1 VRDTANRLEL
11 ILSEGEGQRVEF
23 KEGLSRLDRELVA
36 FANSAGGT
44 VLLGVDD
51 MGNVTG
57 IDTSNRMR
65 SEVQAIARNCDPAV
79 RVDLAA
85 HPRRVL
91 EIRVPEG
98 QEKPYRCK
106 EGFYLRQGPTTQK
119 LSTAEIRRLV
129 LEAGSYHFDETLNRA
144 CRFPGD
150 FDDGRLRSY
159 LEAAGIRVQA
169 RPRDILLSLDVAV
182 EVDDGIAFRQAGV
195 LFFAREPQRLVRE
208 SHVTCVRFR
217 GSDRTEILD
226 RQEIVGNPTELIE
239 GAMAFTGRNIRV
251 SYAVGASAQRR
262 EIPEY
267 PLVAVREA
275 VTNAVMHR
283 DYQYDAAHVFL
294 SLFADRLEV
303 ENPGGLYSGL
313 TVEELGK
320 RSVRR
325 NRLLADLLF
334 RARYVERVGSGIPRM
349 QKALEENGNPPMEI
363 AASSFFVLTL
373 RPRVAPEAVLTTR
386 QTRLYQFLA
395 GRPSATK
402 EEAARFLSVSADTT
416 LRELRVLVEA
426 GLAVREGIGKAT
438 VYRVSGGRP
447 GS

>member
-1 VRDTANRLEL
+1 VSDTRNRLEL

-98 QEKPYRCK
+98 QEKPYRCR

-159 LEAAGIRVQA
+159 LEAAGIHVQA

-182 EVDDGIAFRQAGV
+182 EVDDGIALRQAGV
-195 LFFAREPQRLVRE
+195 LFFAREPQRWVRE

-217 GSDRTEILD
+217 GIDRTEILD
-226 RQEIVGNPTELIE
+226 RQEIAGNPTELIE
-239 GAMAFTGRNIRV
+239 GAMAFTRRNIRV
-251 SYAVGASAQRR
+251 SYTVGSSAQRR

-294 SLFADRLEV
+294 SLFADRLEI

-349 QKALEENGNPPMEI
+349 KKALEENGNPPMEI

-373 RPRVAPEAVLTTR
+373 RPRVATEAVLTTR
-386 QTRLYQFLA
+386 QTRLYQFVA
-395 GRPSATK
+395 GRPSASK
-402 EEAARFLSVSADTT
+402 EDAARFLSVSADTT

-426 GLAVREGIGKAT
+426 GLVVREGIGKAT